1 MAKAIKTVNLIVSA
15 IDEPAP
21 GIKRFVLQ
29 DEDHWPLPPC
39 LPGAHIDVH
48 LPGGL
53 VRTYSLCNEPQ
64 DNHRYV
70 IAVKHEVAGR
80 GGSRAMH
87 EELKPGTHVGVS
99 LPRGGIRVSDVA
111 PNIFVA
117 GGIGITP
124 FISAIRDMERRGQ
137 SNYELHWSSAGQ
149 PSLMEM
155 LSSAAAAGR
164 VKLYNTLVDPPPD
177 LQTIA
182 NSHGPE
188 ARAYCCGPAGMLDAF
203 EQAVDAWSEDRK
215 HVERF
220 TPPKLP
226 VSLTSV
232 PFTVILA
239 KSRKEAVVLPE
250 RGLMRTLEDLEA
262 EVSFSCEGGICGACR
277 TPWLEGPPT
286 HRDRVLTPE
295 ERNHEVI
302 VCVAECAGS
311 RLVLDI

>member
-1 MAKAIKTVNLIVSA
+1 
-15 IDEPAP
+15 
-21 GIKRFVLQ
+21 
-29 DEDHWPLPPC
+29 
-39 LPGAHIDVH
+39 
-48 LPGGL
+48 
-53 VRTYSLCNEPQ
+53 
-64 DNHRYV
+64 
-70 IAVKHEVAGR
+70 
-80 GGSRAMH
+80 MH

>member
-1 MAKAIKTVNLIVSA
+1 MAKAIKTVNLVVSEV
-15 IDEPAP
+15 DEPAP
-21 GIKRFVLQ
+21 GIKRFALK
-29 DEDHWPLPPC
+29 DEDHWPLPPF

-70 IAVKHEVAGR
+70 IAVKHEAAGR

-87 EELKPGTHVGVS
+87 KELQPGTQVGVS
-99 LPRGGIRVSDVA
+99 LPRGGIQVSDVA

-124 FISAIRDMERRGQ
+124 FISAIRDLELRGR
-137 SNYELHWSSAGQ
+137 SNYELHWSSSGE
-149 PSLMEM
+149 PSLIGM

-164 VKLYNTLVDPPPD
+164 VKLYNTLVDPLPN
-177 LQTIA
+177 LTTITH
-182 NSHGPE
+182 SHGPD

-203 EQAVDAWSEDRK
+203 ENAVDTWPGERK

-226 VSLTSV
+226 VSQTSK
-232 PFTVILA
+232 PFTVVLA
-239 KSRKEAVVLPE
+239 KSKKEAIVQPE
-250 RGLMRTLEDLEA
+250 VGLMRTLEDLEA
-262 EVSFSCEGGICGACR
+262 DVSFSCAGGICGACR
-277 TPWLEGPPT
+277 TPWLEGPPL
-286 HRDRVLTPE
+286 HRDRVLTPA
-295 ERNHEVI
+295 ERSHEVI
-302 VCVAECAGS
+302 VCVAECAGT